1 MSAESVREA
10 LATLRRMGGEPTRIE
25 AKRAAGGLPKAVR
38 ETLSAFSNTDGGMV
52 LLGVDEASGFSVVEL
67 TNPSSLRDALVQMSR
82 DDITPA
88 LQISTEIVE
97 VEGQRLV
104 AAEVPRCRRTGALST
119 SLPKGSPVVPTC
131 AEEMAI
137 GT

>member
-38 ETLSAFSNTDGGMV
+38 ETLSAFSNTDGGTI

-67 TNPSSLRDALVQMSR
+67 NDPSSLRDALVQMSR

-88 LQISTEIVE
+88 LQISTEVVE

-104 AAEVPRCRRTGALST
+104 AAEVPPMSADRR
-119 SLPKGSPVVPTC
+119 PVYVT
-131 AEEMAI
+131 AQGI
-137 GT
+137 